1 MTKSEHFLSLSC
13 WCCLSVSLQFLF
25 VVFPNGSRMSL
36 QKGYGYKGTKFHRVI
51 KDFMIQ
57 GGDFT
62 AGDGTGGETSYKNAL
77 KPP

>member
-1 MTKSEHFLSLSC
+1 MDWTP
-13 WCCLSVSLQFLF
+13 SVLC
-25 VVFPNGSRMSL
+25 L

-62 AGDGTGGETSYKNAL
+62 AGDGTGGGSQTLADVTKLSQDAEAEHTL
-77 KPP
+77 HFG